1 MPKISRH
8 GGATNNPT
16 NVHVPSVV
24 YSYPVGLIPAGPVR
38 PAETALK
45 AMWVDYAL
53 AQGLIFPH
61 NVTKAQLI
69 TMVDRHDT

>member
-1 MPKISRH
+1 MAKISRH
-8 GGATNNPT
+8 HGPT
-16 NVHVPSVV
+16 NTPDSAVAAGSFPL
-24 YSYPVGLIPAGPVR
+24 GMIPAAGPVR

-45 AMWVDYAL
+45 AIWVDYAL

-69 TMVDRHDT
+69 TMIDRHDS